1 MANGNFGGGDG
12 SLANPCL
19 VEDVYDLDA
28 IRGDKNM
35 HYAQVADID
44 MSGFG
49 NWIPIGTSSNPFRGT
64 YNGRGYKITNLTCEH
79 SGADYISLFGRYV
92 YKTVFSNIGLVNC
105 RVVGRDYVGSIGSNG
120 DLSTS
125 DTGKDFLIFKNCYST
140 GDVSGREYVGGIT
153 GTLSVGNP
161 DPIMQNCYSSCNV
174 TGFERV
180 GGLVGYCSSHSEI
193 LNSYALNPFIA
204 RVPGSTNSYFGD
216 IVGHD
221 NGAIIE
227 NCFSLDTLEFR
238 QL

>member
-12 SLANPCL
+12 SLANPFL

-28 IRGDKNM
+28 IRGNRDN

-49 NWIPIGTSSNPFRGT
+49 NWIPIGNSNYPFRST
-64 YNGRGYKITNLTCEH
+64 YNGRGYKITNLTCER
-79 SGADYISLFGRYV
+79 SGADYVSLFGRYA
-92 YKTVFSNIGLVNC
+92 YSAVFSNIALINC
-105 RVVGRDYVGSIGSNG
+105 RVVGRDYVGSIASSGES
-120 DLSTS
+120 STS
-125 DTGKDFLIFKNCYST
+125 YTGQEFLIFKNCYST
-140 GDVSGREYVGGIT
+140 GDVSGRGYVGGIT

-161 DPIMQNCYSSCNV
+161 DPIMQNCYSSCIV
-174 TGFERV
+174 TGSERV
-180 GGLVGYCSSHSEI
+180 GGLVGYCSSHSKV
-193 LNSYALNPFIA
+193 LSSYALNPFIA